1 MNELNKLI
9 QQYERDN
16 PGKKAKISLGL
27 DYYQWSDGFVNW
39 LVESFINSFQHMD
52 SQIKSLE
59 SRPTCGKEQRLFL
72 DVIEKD
78 GVIEDGNL
86 GQTMY
91 IGETSMSEISSN
103 DFNPISLEKVITGE

>member
-1 MNELNKLI
+1 MNQLNKLI
-9 QQYERDN
+9 EQYEREN
-16 PGKKAKISLGL
+16 PGESAKYTVTGL
-27 DYYQWSDGFVNW
+27 MYEEYREWTSGFVLW
-39 LVESFINSFQHMD
+39 LA
-52 SQIKSLE
+52 
-59 SRPTCGKEQRLFL
+59 SRPTCGVEQRKFL

-103 DFNPISLEKVITGE
+103 DFNPISLEKVIKGK

>member
-1 MNELNKLI
+1 MNEQLNKLI
-9 QQYERDN
+9 EQAFKENVSADPHTGN
-16 PGKKAKISLGL
+16 LCGKNDFMYAVKEIL
-27 DYYQWSDGFVNW
+27 D
-39 LVESFINSFQHMD
+39 
-52 SQIKSLE
+52 
-59 SRPTCGKEQRLFL
+59 SRPTCGVEQRKFL

-103 DFNPISLEKVITGE
+103 DFNPISLEKVIKGK